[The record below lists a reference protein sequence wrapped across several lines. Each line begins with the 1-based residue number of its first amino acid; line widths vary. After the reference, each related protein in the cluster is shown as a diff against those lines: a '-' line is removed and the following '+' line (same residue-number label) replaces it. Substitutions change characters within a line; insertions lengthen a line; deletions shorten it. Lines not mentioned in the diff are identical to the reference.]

1 MIDAEQEHY
10 VEAELEVKVDKKMN
24 GESFQRVIQRLLL
37 QIWDQYVQDK
47 NDAANNP
54 RQNELQEKCYV
65 LTEFRIVS
73 IDLGMALQLVE
84 IDVQGGMKEVIVNMK
99 SRKSK
104 KILYYIPEDKT
115 IGDIFNYQNNL
126 VKVSCHFVPLRDLFY
141 QQLTTGQIST
151 NIQHGSLMDTTKI
164 TQSNSPKFN
173 NRLTK

>member
-99 SRKSK
+99 SRLHSA
-104 KILYYIPEDKT
+104 
-115 IGDIFNYQNNL
+115 
-126 VKVSCHFVPLRDLFY
+126 VPY
-141 QQLTTGQIST
+141 ASLTFGAPP
-151 NIQHGSLMDTTKI
+151 L
-164 TQSNSPKFN
+164 
-173 NRLTK
+173 